1 MTQKKLQGGHRGQR
15 KTERKWYNGT
25 STDTYPSNEEQKFD
39 YQLIHILKISVT
51 SMNIQNSLAGN
62 LINLKTK
69 QGIAGPSEAERPL
82 QSTNQQS
89 KINRTQQLEKN

>member
-1 MTQKKLQGGHRGQR
+1 
-15 KTERKWYNGT
+15 
-25 STDTYPSNEEQKFD
+25 
-39 YQLIHILKISVT
+39 
-51 SMNIQNSLAGN
+51 MNIVQNSLAGN

-89 KINRTQQLEKN
+89 KINKTQQLEKN